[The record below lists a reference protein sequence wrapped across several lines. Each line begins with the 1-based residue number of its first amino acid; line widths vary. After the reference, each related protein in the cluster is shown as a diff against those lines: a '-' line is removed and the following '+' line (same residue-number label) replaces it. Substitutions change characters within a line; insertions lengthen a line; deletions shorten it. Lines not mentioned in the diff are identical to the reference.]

1 MKRVWTAVGKEA
13 DFQEQLRTVSVGT
26 GKAIV
31 GKVEGRLAAFSAKCP
46 HAGVILDR
54 AEIDGAILTCPLHA
68 WRFDLSNAG
77 IEVHGFGELPQHDLK
92 VENGVVY
99 IGL

>member
-1 MKRVWTAVGKEA
+1 MKRGWTAVGKEA

-31 GKVEGRLAAFSAKCP
+31 GKVEGRLAAFSATCP
-46 HAGVILDR
+46 HAGGVLAR
-54 AEIDGAILTCPLHA
+54 AEVDGAILTCPLHA
-68 WRFDLSNAG
+68 WRVVPSNAG
-77 IEVHGFGELPQHDLK
+77 IEVQGLGDLPQHDLK
-92 VENGVVY
+92 VENAVVY